1 MQTRKSFYSIGQ
13 ITENSTSVSTP
24 LRAIHTPIYLLLA
37 TLSVL
42 AEIGLNPA
50 VLRLDQPQLWI
61 VVVFGITLAVSA
73 WKHSAQILYILI
85 FLASSFWPATSN
97 LALPALGVYL
107 ICITWMI
114 RKRLIPA
121 LITLALTGCMFLDF
135 SEPLRPQLF
144 REIVMFVSITSIGT
158 ALCFLVNRVKLSAQ
172 NLEEARQASATIR
185 ANLAAELHDT
195 IAKDL
200 AQIAITAQNIS
211 LNHPHLAHELDPLSH
226 MAQNAAHRIRPI
238 ILNLDSH
245 AQQQSL
251 DEAITMSA
259 TMLTT
264 RSITLNI
271 DSESHLDAKLDHQ
284 TINLTSLFVR
294 EAATNAL
301 KYAPPNTIVDLII
314 ELSSNTISLTMRNDI
329 AEQNIPTHLTGGYG
343 LANLQQHIHTSGG
356 NLSFFRHDNEWVI
369 IATLPLTQGNHYE

>member
-1 MQTRKSFYSIGQ
+1 MQTRKSFYTIGQ
-13 ITENSTSVSTP
+13 ITENSTSVSMP

-135 SEPLRPQLF
+135 SEPLRPP
-144 REIVMFVSITSIGT
+144 T
-158 ALCFLVNRVKLSAQ
+158 LS
-172 NLEEARQASATIR
+172 
-185 ANLAAELHDT
+185 
-195 IAKDL
+195 
-200 AQIAITAQNIS
+200 
-211 LNHPHLAHELDPLSH
+211 
-226 MAQNAAHRIRPI
+226 
-238 ILNLDSH
+238 
-245 AQQQSL
+245 
-251 DEAITMSA
+251 
-259 TMLTT
+259 
-264 RSITLNI
+264 
-271 DSESHLDAKLDHQ
+271 
-284 TINLTSLFVR
+284 
-294 EAATNAL
+294 
-301 KYAPPNTIVDLII
+301 
-314 ELSSNTISLTMRNDI
+314 
-329 AEQNIPTHLTGGYG
+329 
-343 LANLQQHIHTSGG
+343 
-356 NLSFFRHDNEWVI
+356 
-369 IATLPLTQGNHYE
+369 

>member
-1 MQTRKSFYSIGQ
+1 MM
-13 ITENSTSVSTP
+13 
-24 LRAIHTPIYLLLA
+24 
-37 TLSVL
+37 L

-50 VLRLDQPQLWI
+50 VLWLDQPQLWI

-73 WKHSAQILYILI
+73 WKYSAQILYILI
-85 FLASSFWPATSN
+85 FLASSFWPAASH

-107 ICITWMI
+107 ICMTWI
-114 RKRLIPA
+114 IHGWFLPAFIALTISQIFFFDIFTSTNDTSDRIISTLVVFLLVTSTSLILKA
-121 LITLALTGCMFLDF
+121 LINHIKTTIYKQNVAQKTG
-135 SEPLRPQLF
+135 
-144 REIVMFVSITSIGT
+144 
-158 ALCFLVNRVKLSAQ
+158 
-172 NLEEARQASATIR
+172 ATIR

-251 DEAITMSA
+251 DEAITMSS

-271 DSESHLDAKLDHQ
+271 DSESHLDAELDHQ

-343 LANLQQHIHTSGG
+343 LANLEQHIHTSGG